1 MPLRQLYSTSL
12 STVMQGAPIVV
23 KANGL
28 AAGKG
33 VVVAFTVQEAFDAVD
48 SMLLDK
54 AFGDAG
60 TNLSCVCMHNC
71 SNKAA
76 LTVFNAAEI
85 ALHDAQ
91 GSR

>member
-1 MPLRQLYSTSL
+1 MAKAYTWPDLVHVALWCIQASGLAC
-12 STVMQGAPIVV
+12 VQGAPIVV

-33 VVVAFTVQEAFDAVD
+33 VVVAFTLEEAFSAVN

-60 TNLSCVCMHNC
+60 
-71 SNKAA
+71 AP
-76 LTVFNAAEI
+76 
-85 ALHDAQ
+85 Q
-91 GSR
+91 GL